1 MLVLANLVNNL
12 SFSFSSF
19 PPLFFSSIF
28 HPYFFLLVCF
38 LFFIFI
44 TFWYFTLRV
53 HILNM

>member
-19 PPLFFSSIF
+19 LPVFFPSIFSPLFF
-28 HPYFFLLVCF
+28 LLLCF

-44 TFWYFTLRV
+44 IFWYFTLRV